1 MEQRLF
7 QELLHAAHQ
16 VYSSTDALQQ
26 FAPWPSDLLYVDRPV
41 QPVPAIRQ
49 IKKWSDAHPLHI
61 ATQQVADFGNWKQT
75 YTEHEVGFGFL
86 QDYGYLELYGPNGHF
101 QTDQGRAYIGYWG
114 RGLYYPWHRH
124 EAEEIYAVVS
134 GSGYFES
141 QGAEAALLKMGD
153 TRMHNSNQPHALTMT
168 DGPIL
173 TFVLWRGAGM
183 AGLPLMGAT

>member
-49 IKKWSDAHPLHI
+49 IKKRSDAHPLHI

-75 YTEHEVGFGFL
+75 YTEDEVGFGFL

-101 QTDQGRAYIGYWG
+101 QTDQGRAYVGYWG

-141 QGAEAALLKMGD
+141 QGAEAAL
-153 TRMHNSNQPHALTMT
+153 
-168 DGPIL
+168 
-173 TFVLWRGAGM
+173 
-183 AGLPLMGAT
+183 

>member
-1 MEQRLF
+1 MKQDLF
-7 QELLHAAHQ
+7 QDLLHAAHH
-16 VYSSTDALQQ
+16 VYSSTNALQQ
-26 FAPWPSDLLYVDRPV
+26 FAPWPSDLLYADRPV
-41 QPVPAIRQ
+41 RPVPAIRQ
-49 IKKWSDAHPLHI
+49 IKKWSDTHQLHI
-61 ATQQVADFGNWKQT
+61 ATQQVADFGDWKQT
-75 YTEHEVGFGFL
+75 YTEDEVGFGFL

-141 QGAEAALLKMGD
+141 EDAEAALLKTGD
-153 TRMHNSNQPHALTMT
+153 TRMHHSNQPHALTMT

-183 AGLPLMGAT
+183 AGLPLMGAS

>member
-41 QPVPAIRQ
+41 QLVPAIRQ

-75 YTEHEVGFGFL
+75 YTEDEVGFGFL

-101 QTDQGRAYIGYWG
+101 QTDQGRAYVGYWG